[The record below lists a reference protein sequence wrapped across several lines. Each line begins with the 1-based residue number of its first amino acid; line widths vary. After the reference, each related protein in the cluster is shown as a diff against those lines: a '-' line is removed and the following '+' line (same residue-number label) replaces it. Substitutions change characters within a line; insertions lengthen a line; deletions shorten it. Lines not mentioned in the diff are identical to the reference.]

1 MRAHKIAH
9 FPEGSGGVVQDLS
22 AVSRRCAL
30 QEKADLRQTGAITTS
45 VLDCA
50 QLSIKRAFLLS
61 CVMSRDILTSDSC
74 SVLLA
79 WYDAARSGK
88 NANAGESEA
97 EGG

>member
-1 MRAHKIAH
+1 MLLLYRSTSRGGDGGELRAHKIAH

-50 QLSIKRAFLLS
+50 Q
-61 CVMSRDILTSDSC
+61 
-74 SVLLA
+74 
-79 WYDAARSGK
+79 
-88 NANAGESEA
+88 
-97 EGG
+97 